1 MKKSLSSCLAAAMF
15 FAAAPGSAQ
24 ELGASWLR
32 GKGLANA
39 LNPRISAIP
48 DFVSQTGPR
57 GTDGGFRLRELE
69 LALQTEVDTY
79 ARVDAFI
86 GFPGA
91 GAFGGHKEVKVEEAF
106 ATLTQLP
113 WGLAVRGGKFLP
125 NFGRLNMV
133 HQHELDQ
140 VDRPLALEN
149 FLGDDGLNSVG
160 GEVSA
165 ARAVGPALVEA
176 TWAVLNDVGAEA
188 EEKHVEICSEDA
200 GAGCTA
206 KVEVTTH
213 RDAQPRRRTRDLAHV
228 VKLRT
233 AADAGDWTLDTG
245 LSGAWHTPRA
255 AEHRKL
261 GGLDMTVKWK
271 PQGQGLYR
279 SFMWRSEL
287 IHAVRQIRDE
297 VDVNTAAGTVTPGYR
312 TDRRGFYTYAQYQPA
327 QRWKGGLRFD
337 YAESP
342 TNGPTRQPARAVSPY
357 VTWNLTEF
365 NRVRLQWQYRTLA
378 SRATEK
384 RAFLQWTLI
393 LGPHGAHQF

>member
-15 FAAAPGSAQ
+15 LAAAPGSAQ

-57 GTDGGFRLRELE
+57 GTDGGFRLREFE
-69 LALQTEVDTY
+69 LAVQTEVDPY

-86 GFPGA
+86 AFPGA
-91 GAFGGHKEVKVEEAF
+91 GLFGGHATVEVEEAY

-113 WGLAVRGGKFLP
+113 WGLSARGGKFLP

-133 HQHELDQ
+133 HTHELDQ
-140 VDRPLALEN
+140 VERPLVLTN
-149 FLGDDGLNSVG
+149 FLGDEGLNSVG

-165 ARAVGPALVEA
+165 ARGLGSVLVEGSY
-176 TWAVLNDVGAEA
+176 AVLNDVGAED
-188 EEKHVEICSEDA
+188 EEKHVEICTEAA
-200 GAGCTA
+200 GAGCA
-206 KVEVTTH
+206 EKVEVEVH
-213 RDAQPRRRTRDLAHV
+213 KDPEARRRGRDLAHV
-228 VKLRT
+228 AKLRGST
-233 AADAGDWTLDTG
+233 DFGDWTVDSG
-245 LSGAWHTPRA
+245 LSGALHTPRK

-261 GGLDMTVKWK
+261 GALDLTVKWK
-271 PQGQGLYR
+271 PAQQGLYK
-279 SFMWRSEL
+279 SFLWRSEL
-287 IHAVRQIRDE
+287 LHSVRDIREE
-297 VDVNTAAGTVTPGYR
+297 VDVDTAAGTVTPGYVTR
-312 TDRRGFYTYAQYQPA
+312 RRGFYTYAQYQPA

-342 TNGPTRQPARAVSPY
+342 TTGATRSPTRAVSPY
-357 VTWNLTEF
+357 VTFTLTEF
-365 NRVRLQWQYRTLA
+365 NRLRAQWEYRTLA
-378 SRATEK
+378 SRAHEN

-393 LGPHGAHQF
+393 LGPHGAHPF